1 MKKSNTRLKICGI
14 TRTEDAMS
22 AVQCG
27 ADALGFV
34 FYAKSP
40 RFITPQSAQHII
52 SQLPPFVVT
61 VGLFVNASQHEI
73 DTVLQHCS
81 LDVIQ
86 LHGDETPAFCAAQ
99 SRRAIKAIPIA
110 AADDLDRINDFDCAV
125 LLDTKAPKDVYGGT
139 GTSFD
144 WNMLKN
150 LNSDDD
156 MLERKEEAIE
166 LLPEEY
172 HDFISDNDEVTT
184 ITYPVIGYPEKVKS
198 MKLDKFPVIEKKL
211 NGIKGQYLIFDDDT
225 VMNMRSHAGYRIA
238 IEW

>member
-1 MKKSNTRLKICGI
+1 MMKKSNTRLKICGI
-14 TRTEDAMS
+14 TRAEDAMS

-52 SQLPPFVVT
+52 SQLPPFVVA
-61 VGLFVNASQHEI
+61 VGLFVNASQQEI

-110 AADDLDRINDFDCAV
+110 AADDLNRINDFDCTV

-150 LNSDDD
+150 LKHTHPILLAGGIDASNIGQA
-156 MLERKEEAIE
+156 LAIDGI
-166 LLPEEY
+166 Y
-172 HDFISDNDEVTT
+172 A
-184 ITYPVIGYPEKVKS
+184 
-198 MKLDKFPVIEKKL
+198 LDVSSGVESAK
-211 NGIKGQYLIFDDDT
+211 GIKDRQKIEQLCGL
-225 VMNMRSHAGYRIA
+225 MN
-238 IEW
+238 E